1 MVKGLSKSFTESI
14 LVFSFSFSCFKRAQL
29 FIWALLWVVS
39 LAAFAHLPQG
49 QSAPFEICF
58 PPWDTLSLWWQ
69 SRGHLSV
76 PAQLSFEGS
85 WSVCYFTLKLLSLN
99 CISPNPLKIQTYLS
113 LKSRHTNIK
122 MANRILFLILFYC
135 TKYNEDED
143 EITEKK
149 RFRKVCGKKKR
160 EKGGWVSSVTATFAL
175 PFRAEHFLFLCV
187 LLVWGNNTWFM
198 LKANKE
204 NNFGLKYTIYKNTMM
219 LKGYRVLSHVMPQRQ
234 YMWL

>member
-1 MVKGLSKSFTESI
+1 
-14 LVFSFSFSCFKRAQL
+14 
-29 FIWALLWVVS
+29 
-39 LAAFAHLPQG
+39 
-49 QSAPFEICF
+49 
-58 PPWDTLSLWWQ
+58 
-69 SRGHLSV
+69 
-76 PAQLSFEGS
+76 
-85 WSVCYFTLKLLSLN
+85 
-99 CISPNPLKIQTYLS
+99 
-113 LKSRHTNIK
+113 

-149 RFRKVCGKKKR
+149 DLGRFVEKKTVK
-160 EKGGWVSSVTATFAL
+160 KGGESHLWL
-175 PFRAEHFLFLCV
+175 LLLHFPLGLNISFFCV

>member
-1 MVKGLSKSFTESI
+1 
-14 LVFSFSFSCFKRAQL
+14 
-29 FIWALLWVVS
+29 
-39 LAAFAHLPQG
+39 
-49 QSAPFEICF
+49 
-58 PPWDTLSLWWQ
+58 
-69 SRGHLSV
+69 
-76 PAQLSFEGS
+76 
-85 WSVCYFTLKLLSLN
+85 
-99 CISPNPLKIQTYLS
+99 
-113 LKSRHTNIK
+113 

-135 TKYNEDED
+135 TKYNEDVD

-149 RFRKVCGKKKR
+149 DLGRFVEKKKR
-160 EKGGWVSSVTATFAL
+160 EKGGWVSSVTAASAL

>member
-1 MVKGLSKSFTESI
+1 MFFLF
-14 LVFSFSFSCFKRAQL
+14 LFRAL
-29 FIWALLWVVS
+29 KELNFFIWALLWVVS

-149 RFRKVCGKKKR
+149 DLGRFVEKKNMK
-160 EKGGWVSSVTATFAL
+160 KGGESHLWLLLLHFPLGLNISFFCVFCWFEATTL
-175 PFRAEHFLFLCV
+175 GLC
-187 LLVWGNNTWFM
+187 
-198 LKANKE
+198 
-204 NNFGLKYTIYKNTMM
+204 
-219 LKGYRVLSHVMPQRQ
+219 
-234 YMWL
+234 